1 MKELSIEK
9 FIDTYSK
16 YKDYIQDMYMFE
28 CLTTSGFTEYQA
40 YTLKSTLKDLW
51 LKDLWLKD
59 LWLKDENRRCISG
72 LSDML
77 YEYSQAHDMTQELT
91 EIPTRKLLVELYK
104 ECE

>member
-16 YKDYIQDMYMFE
+16 YKDYIQDMYIFE

-51 LKDLWLKD
+51 LKD
-59 LWLKDENRRCISG
+59 ENCRCI
-72 LSDML
+72 SDML

-104 ECE
+104 ECDY

>member
-1 MKELSIEK
+1 MKELSVEK

-51 LKDLWLKD
+51 LKD
-59 LWLKDENRRCISG
+59 ENCRCISG

-104 ECE
+104 ECDY

>member
-1 MKELSIEK
+1 MVN
-9 FIDTYSK
+9 
-16 YKDYIQDMYMFE
+16 IQDMYMFE

-40 YTLKSTLKDLW
+40 YTLKSTLKDL
-51 LKDLWLKD
+51 L
-59 LWLKDENRRCISG
+59 LKDENCRCISG

-104 ECE
+104 ECDY

>member
-51 LKDLWLKD
+51 LKD
-59 LWLKDENRRCISG
+59 ENCRCISG

-104 ECE
+104 ESE

>member
-1 MKELSIEK
+1 MKELSREK

-51 LKDLWLKD
+51 LKD
-59 LWLKDENRRCISG
+59 ENCRCISG

-77 YEYSQAHDMTQELT
+77 YEYYTNHDEDVR

-104 ECE
+104 ESE

>member
-51 LKDLWLKD
+51 LKD
-59 LWLKDENRRCISG
+59 ENRRCISG

>member
-51 LKDLWLKD
+51 LKD
-59 LWLKDENRRCISG
+59 ENCRCISG

-91 EIPTRKLLVELYK
+91 EIPTRKLLIELYK
-104 ECE
+104 ECDY

>member
-1 MKELSIEK
+1 MKELSREK

-51 LKDLWLKD
+51 LKD
-59 LWLKDENRRCISG
+59 ENCRCISG

-104 ECE
+104 ECEY

>member
-1 MKELSIEK
+1 MILDKKTFIETAMKYRDIV
-9 FIDTYSK
+9 DNM
-16 YKDYIQDMYMFE
+16 YIFN
-28 CLTTSGFTEYQA
+28 CLITSGFDEEQA

-51 LKDLWLKD
+51 LKD
-59 LWLKDENRRCISG
+59 ENCRCISG

-104 ECE
+104 ECDY

>member
-51 LKDLWLKD
+51 LKD
-59 LWLKDENRRCISG
+59 ENCRCISG

-104 ECE
+104 ESDY

>member
-51 LKDLWLKD
+51 LKD
-59 LWLKDENRRCISG
+59 ENCRCISG

-104 ECE
+104 ECDY

>member
-1 MKELSIEK
+1 MKELSREK

-51 LKDLWLKD
+51 LKD
-59 LWLKDENRRCISG
+59 ENCRCISG

-77 YEYSQAHDMTQELT
+77 YEYSQTHDMTQELT

-104 ECE
+104 ECDN

>member
-28 CLTTSGFTEYQA
+28 CLTTSGFTEYQP

-51 LKDLWLKD
+51 LKD
-59 LWLKDENRRCISG
+59 ENCRCISG

-104 ECE
+104 ECDY

>member
-51 LKDLWLKD
+51 LKD
-59 LWLKDENRRCISG
+59 ENCRCISG

-104 ECE
+104 ECHY

>member
-51 LKDLWLKD
+51 LKD
-59 LWLKDENRRCISG
+59 ENCRCISG